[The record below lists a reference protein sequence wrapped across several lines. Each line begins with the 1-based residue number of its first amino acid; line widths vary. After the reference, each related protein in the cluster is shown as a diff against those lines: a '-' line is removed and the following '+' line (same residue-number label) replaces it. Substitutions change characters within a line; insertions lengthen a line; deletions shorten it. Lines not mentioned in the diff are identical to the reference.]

1 MSSETKSYSDL
12 AGSYNQKRFTSAGG
26 QFLFEIDRSIILD
39 FVALSKPQIVIDI
52 PVGTGR
58 SLEYLKAVDCQAIG
72 FDYTQEMLDEARK
85 VMDNER
91 HQLQQGNAS
100 DTGFADGK
108 FDCLISLRFFHLF
121 AKNERAPFAREFR
134 RITRPGG
141 HAIISFTNGWYAGGI
156 NWMKRLLGIN
166 TVEFIY
172 PQEISQLF
180 PGWEIIAVRG
190 NFLPKQWRLDAIPVI
205 GSLLRTLNQHTPFNR
220 LCWEVFYLLQKPKA

>member
-1 MSSETKSYSDL
+1 MPSATRDYRLLDDNFDCQHNLSYCRTFSWGFSQL
-12 AGSYNQKRFTSAGG
+12 FV
-26 QFLFEIDRSIILD
+26 QFALQD

-58 SLEYLKAVDCQAIG
+58 FLEYLKAVDCQAIG

-156 NWMKRLLGIN
+156 N
-166 TVEFIY
+166 
-172 PQEISQLF
+172 
-180 PGWEIIAVRG
+180 
-190 NFLPKQWRLDAIPVI
+190 
-205 GSLLRTLNQHTPFNR
+205 
-220 LCWEVFYLLQKPKA
+220 